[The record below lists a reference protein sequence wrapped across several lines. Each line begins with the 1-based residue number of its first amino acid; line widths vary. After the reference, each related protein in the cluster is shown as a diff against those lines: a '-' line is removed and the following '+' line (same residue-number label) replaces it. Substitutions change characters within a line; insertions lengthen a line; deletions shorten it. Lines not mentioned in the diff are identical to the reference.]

1 MRTMA
6 LIAEAAAKATDILS
20 GVAAAANDLAGEEF
34 ESLPDHALID
44 SFAALGKIIQS
55 YSGKYTW
62 LSAAGGL
69 PLGIL
74 MQNLFGVLGPEP
86 MVINAWLQARASI
99 TSAIMVS
106 SGELARGSSEIVH
119 PLLQQLFFYPALWNN
134 SFGELPFNRLSII
147 YKRIW
152 P

>member
-74 MQNLFGVLGPEP
+74 MQNLFGVLGPKTP
-86 MVINAWLQARASI
+86 MVINGLMAGGGASI
-99 TSAIMVS
+99 TSADHGYRLV
-106 SGELARGSSEIVH
+106 ELAKQVRRDDCAVRTS
-119 PLLQQLFFYPALWNN
+119 QLFFYPLLWEQQLPRN
-134 SFGELPFNRLSII
+134 SPSNRLSI
-147 YKRIW
+147 
-152 P
+152 